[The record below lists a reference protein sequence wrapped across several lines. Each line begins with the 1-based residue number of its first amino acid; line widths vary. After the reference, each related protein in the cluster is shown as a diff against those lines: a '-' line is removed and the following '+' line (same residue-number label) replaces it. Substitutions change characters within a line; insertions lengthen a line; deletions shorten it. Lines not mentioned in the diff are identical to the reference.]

1 MSLTVI
7 SYGGGV
13 QSTAMV
19 VLAAT
24 GRLGHD
30 VNAALFANVGDD
42 SEHPATLDYVHN
54 VAIPWAAER
63 GLEIHE
69 LQKRKRDGSVGTLW
83 EELHRINSITIPVRT
98 SDTGQPM
105 GRRSCT
111 IDYKV
116 KVVDKWLKAN
126 GATED
131 DPATVLVGISTDE
144 IMRAK
149 GDRAGMD
156 LFRRRAYPLIDL
168 NLDRAACQQEIIK
181 VGLPAP
187 PKSSCFFCP
196 YHRPAQWAELRRD
209 DPDLFEKSAE
219 LEDELNRRRSNSG
232 KDPVYL
238 TRFGIPIRK
247 AITEAQDMLPLF
259 SPDTET
265 CDEGY
270 CWT

>member
-24 GRLGHD
+24 GRLGYEVD
-30 VNAALFANVGDD
+30 AALFANVGDD
-42 SEHPATLDYVHN
+42 SEHPATLHYVRDI
-54 VAIPWAAER
+54 ATPWAAER
-63 GLEIHE
+63 GLPIHE
-69 LQKRKRDGSVGTLW
+69 LQRRKRDGSTATLW

-98 SDTGQPM
+98 ADTGQPM

-126 GATED
+126 GASKET
-131 DPATVLVGISTDE
+131 PATVLVGISTDE
-144 IMRAK
+144 IIRAK
-149 GDRAGMD
+149 GDRKGLD
-156 LFRRRAYPLIDL
+156 PFRQRRYPLIDL
-168 NLDRAACQQEIIK
+168 NLDRAACYAVIEQA
-181 VGLPAP
+181 GLPAP

-196 YHRPAQWAELRRD
+196 YHRPTQWAELRRD
-209 DPDLFEKSAE
+209 DPELFERSASLEEE
-219 LEDELNRRRSNSG
+219 LIRRRTEAG

-238 TRFGIPIRK
+238 TRFGLPLRE
-247 AITEAQDMLPLF
+247 AVAEAQDMLPIF
-259 SPDTET
+259 APDTDT